1 MSMKKYVFKKIVTDF
16 VIINIIINGI
26 FYIFNF
32 RKFSGQLTFNDIAT
46 DLFVG
51 LLLLGGACS
60 LIGFVNMRKE
70 LLKGKID
77 VSEFKTS
84 QLYNK
89 LPKATVLRV
98 LLLTLLTAIITM
110 TFFILAPKIVGIDK
124 INHFIGFSFKI
135 FTAGLMAAVIG
146 YIVVDLSISDYQHSH
161 ITMKDTTVV

>member
-70 LLKGKID
+70 LLKGK
-77 VSEFKTS
+77 
-84 QLYNK
+84 
-89 LPKATVLRV
+89 
-98 LLLTLLTAIITM
+98 
-110 TFFILAPKIVGIDK
+110 
-124 INHFIGFSFKI
+124 
-135 FTAGLMAAVIG
+135 
-146 YIVVDLSISDYQHSH
+146 
-161 ITMKDTTVV
+161 